1 MVQVIERPQTPRE
14 ALGTAKVIE
23 RVAGH
28 YDVEEVEYGRVY
40 RRRPEMVVVECEC
53 GKRATFKRSNL
64 ITSIVTCGCG
74 ARYAAVDIQEEE
86 DDETVHP
93 WRYWRPPKGAGIP
106 F

>member
-1 MVQVIERPQTPRE
+1 MVQVIER
-14 ALGTAKVIE
+14 
-23 RVAGH
+23 VARH

-40 RRRPEMVVVECEC
+40 RWCPEMVVVECEC
-53 GKRATFKRSNL
+53 GKRATFKRSDL
-64 ITSIVTCGCG
+64 ITSIVTCECG
-74 ARYAAVDIQEEE
+74 ARYAVVDIQEEEEMVGQSLEEE